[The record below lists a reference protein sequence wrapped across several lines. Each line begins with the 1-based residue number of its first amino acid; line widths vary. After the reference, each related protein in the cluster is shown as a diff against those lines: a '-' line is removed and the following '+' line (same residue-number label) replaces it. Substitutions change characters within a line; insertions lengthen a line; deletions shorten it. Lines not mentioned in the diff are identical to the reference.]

1 MESQDKSD
9 TDNKEFIEG
18 VWQKVRYLEYLKY
31 EEEIVREN
39 SKHFLKVKIKTALCL
54 LAAALIFIVPLVI
67 AARINIFTIIVIGML
82 ILSEGIIYEYLENV
96 NIYRGTKHEN

>member
-9 TDNKEFIEG
+9 ADDKEFIEG
-18 VWQKVRYLEYLKY
+18 VWQKVRYLEYLKN
-31 EEEIVREN
+31 EEEIV
-39 SKHFLKVKIKTALCL
+39 SKNNKHLFKVKIKTALCL

-67 AARINIFTIIVIGML
+67 AIGVNIFTIIVIGMV